1 MKEVL
6 KDVENRMNGAV
17 SAFMSDLSRL
27 RTGRASLNLLDGI
40 MVDYYGSPT
49 PLNQVASL
57 SVPDSS
63 TLQVT
68 PWEASILANVEKAI
82 LKSNLGMTPNSDGK
96 VIRLNIPQL
105 TEERR
110 KEIVKVAH
118 ENAESARNAIRQVR
132 RDGNETIKKMEREKS
147 ISEDQ
152 MHDGQADVQKLT
164 DTYVAKVNEILE
176 KKEKEI
182 MEV

>member
-6 KDVENRMNGAV
+6 KDVENRMAGAV
-17 SAFMSDLSRL
+17 SVFKSELSRL
-27 RTGRASLNLLDGI
+27 RTGRASLNLLDGV

-63 TLQVT
+63 TLQVA
-68 PWEASILANVEKAI
+68 PWEASILASVEKAI
-82 LKSNLGMTPNSDGK
+82 LKSNLGLTPNSDGK

-110 KEIVKVAH
+110 RELVKVAH
-118 ENAESARNAIRQVR
+118 EDAESARNAVRQVR
-132 RDGNETIKKMEREKS
+132 RDGNETFKKMEREKE

-152 MHDGQADVQKLT
+152 MHDGQAEVQKLT
-164 DTYVAKVNEILE
+164 DRFIEKINESL
-176 KKEKEI
+176 KNKEREV

>member
-1 MKEVL
+1 MNEVL
-6 KDVENRMNGAV
+6 KDVEKRMNGAV
-17 SAFMSDLSRL
+17 SAFKNDLSRL

-57 SVPDSS
+57 SVPDST
-63 TLQVT
+63 TLQVA
-68 PWEASILANVEKAI
+68 PWEASVLASVEKAI
-82 LKSNLGMTPNSDGK
+82 LKSNLGLTPNSDGK

-110 KEIVKVAH
+110 REIVKVAH
-118 ENAESARNAIRQVR
+118 VNAENARNAIRQVR
-132 RDGNETIKKMEREKS
+132 RDGNESIKKMEREKLV
-147 ISEDQ
+147 SEDQ
-152 MHDGQADVQKLT
+152 MHDGQSEVQQLT
-164 DTYVAKVNEILE
+164 DSYVAKVNDILSN
-176 KKEKEI
+176 KEKEI

>member
-1 MKEVL
+1 MNEVL
-6 KDVENRMNGAV
+6 KDVESRMTGAV
-17 SAFMSDLSRL
+17 SVFMSDLARL

-63 TLQVT
+63 TLQVS
-68 PWEASILANVEKAI
+68 PWEVSVLANVEKAI

-110 KEIVKVAH
+110 KEIVKLAH
-118 ENAESARNAIRQVR
+118 ENAENARNSIRQVR
-132 RDGNETIKKMEREKS
+132 RDGNETIKKMEREKD

-152 MHDGQADVQKLT
+152 MHDGQGEVQKLT
-164 DTYVAKVNEILE
+164 DTYVAKINEILE
-176 KKEKEI
+176 HKEKEI

>member
-1 MKEVL
+1 MNEVL

-17 SAFMSDLSRL
+17 SAFKNDLSRL

-57 SVPDSS
+57 SVPDST
-63 TLQVT
+63 TLQVS
-68 PWEASILANVEKAI
+68 PWEASVLANVEKAI
-82 LKSNLGMTPNSDGK
+82 LKSNLGLTPNSDGK

-110 KEIVKVAH
+110 KEIVKLAH
-118 ENAESARNAIRQVR
+118 VNAENARNAIRQVR
-132 RDGNETIKKMEREKS
+132 RDGNESIKKMEHEKL

-152 MHDGQADVQKLT
+152 MHDGQSDVQKLT
-164 DTYVAKVNEILE
+164 DSYVAKVNDVLSH
-176 KKEKEI
+176 KEKEI